1 MKFKIPLLLFLRY
14 TLLFGLIFGFIVQS
28 TFAQGRMVIKPGIDV
43 GFQSDSNF
51 HKSETNEKQVYTY
64 NVKPMLEFS
73 YVMDKTRISLNYSAN
88 ILRYDDQ
95 DTIPAGQ
102 LKADDYDY
110 VGHNAMFT
118 AENQVS
124 DRLLVGLDNLFMKSS
139 DPASA
144 DANSNA
150 VDRFK
155 YTMNNLSPRLL
166 YKFGDKYGV
175 GLKYNNLTT
184 NYSDDAVGQGEDSDE
199 NRGTFTLYYYFTPR
213 TSFNLDYQMWTR
225 DYDKLTSDYDSNQVM
240 VNVNHQ
246 VNFFTFSAGVGY
258 QTRDF
263 DKAVATGDI
272 ETTAWKLS
280 LTGAD
285 PDGAK
290 STMFIGVSSNFNDSG
305 SGNTYYT
312 TTRLD
317 AKFTHLVM
325 ERINLTLAGSFQ
337 NSDYETSIREDDRW
351 LVSLGADYL
360 INDFFSV
367 GIEGGLEER
376 DSNVAG
382 KDFDNDYV
390 LLQARFNYDLGSK

>member
-1 MKFKIPLLLFLRY
+1 MKFKIPLLIILRY
-14 TLLFGLIFGFIVQS
+14 TLLFGLIFGFIAQS
-28 TFAQGRMVIKPGIDV
+28 TFAQGRMVIKPFIET

-64 NVKPMLEFS
+64 NVKPGFEFS
-73 YVMDKTRISLNYSAN
+73 YVMDKTRVSLNYSAN

-95 DTIPAGQ
+95 DTIPASE

-118 AENQVS
+118 AESQVS
-124 DRLLVGLDNLFMKSS
+124 ERLLVGLDNLFMKSS

-144 DANSNA
+144 DVRSEA

-155 YTMNNLSPRLL
+155 YTMNNFSPRLL

-184 NYSDDAVGQGEDSDE
+184 NYSDDAVGEGEDSDQ

-225 DYDKLTSDYDSNQVM
+225 DYDKDTSDYDSHQVM

-246 VNFFTFSAGVGY
+246 VNFFTFSAGAGY
-258 QTRDF
+258 HTRDF
-263 DKAVATGDI
+263 DQAVESGDI

-290 STMFIGVSSNFNDSG
+290 STMFIGVSGNFNDSG
-305 SGNTYYT
+305 SGDTYYT

-317 AKFTHLVM
+317 ARFTHLVM
-325 ERINLTLAGSFQ
+325 EKINFTLVGSYQ
-337 NSDYETSIREDDRW
+337 NSDYETSTREDDRW

-376 DSNVAG
+376 DSNLLN
-382 KDFDNDYV
+382 KDFDNNYV